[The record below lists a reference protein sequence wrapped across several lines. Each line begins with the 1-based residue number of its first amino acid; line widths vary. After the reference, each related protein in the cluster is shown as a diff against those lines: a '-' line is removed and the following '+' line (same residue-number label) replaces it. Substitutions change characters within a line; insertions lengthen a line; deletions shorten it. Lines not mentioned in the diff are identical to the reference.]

1 VFRAT
6 LLPRLHSEGVDV
18 TFDFTAIAS
27 ETYYRPNLD
36 GIVTWLRQRLSLLIE
51 GETFE
56 QQPSLKRGLVSLGL
70 GPLLH
75 DLSVSDR
82 QLQEQGGEVEVK
94 VKVRR
99 EEDEQVLRLA
109 RVRLASDVLG
119 QYLEPGTR
127 EAIVESYE

>member
-1 VFRAT
+1 M
-6 LLPRLHSEGVDV
+6 
-18 TFDFTAIAS
+18 
-27 ETYYRPNLD
+27 
-36 GIVTWLRQRLSLLIE
+36 
-51 GETFE
+51 
-56 QQPSLKRGLVSLGL
+56 SLGL

>member
-1 VFRAT
+1 LTT
-6 LLPRLHSEGVDV
+6 LCEGVDI
-18 TFDFTAIAS
+18 TFNSIAIAS

-36 GIVTWLRQRLSLLIE
+36 GIVTWLRERLSLLIDS
-51 GETFE
+51 ETFD